1 MPSNIK
7 KTYDSTSLNNIAL
20 MDLEKALQWCITC
33 LYNIFILGHIGL
45 SHVQLLYMT
54 LTHKHTIAQTS
65 LYKGRGM
72 EFPKVNQK
80 ERGRKFL

>member
-33 LYNIFILGHIGL
+33 PSNIFILGHIGL
-45 SHVQLLYMT
+45 NYLHLYMT
-54 LTHKHTIAQTS
+54 LTHTHTIARTP
-65 LYKGRGM
+65 LYKRRGT
-72 EFPKVNQK
+72 EFPKVD
-80 ERGRKFL
+80 